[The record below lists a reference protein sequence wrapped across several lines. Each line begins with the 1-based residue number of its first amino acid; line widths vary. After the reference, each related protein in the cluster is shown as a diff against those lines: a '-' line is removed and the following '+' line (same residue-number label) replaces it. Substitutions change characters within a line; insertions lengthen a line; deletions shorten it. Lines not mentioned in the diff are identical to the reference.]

1 MIWNTIQ
8 NIFRIEELRQRIYFT
23 LAILFVFRLGAHIPT
38 PGIDGV
44 ALTAFFEAQQGS
56 ILRFFDMF
64 TGGALARLT
73 VFALGVMPYISA
85 SIIMQLLTVVF
96 PYLERLSKEGE
107 AGRKKITIYTRY
119 GTIVLSLVQAFGIS
133 AGLESMAAPDGSPV
147 VISTMNTWGFRGLT
161 VITLTAGTAF
171 LMWVGEQ
178 INERG
183 IGNGISL
190 IIFAGIVVDIPG
202 AIINSIRLVQTD
214 QIQPILL
221 IIVGVLMVLVIF
233 AVIFMETAYRKIPV
247 QYAKRMQG
255 NRMYGGQ
262 SSHLPLKINSSGVIP
277 PIFASSILAF
287 PATITGF
294 ITIPWVQ
301 AVSAQLM
308 PGRLLYSLLFV
319 IMIFFFAF
327 FYTAIQ
333 FNPVKIAEEMKRHG
347 GYIPGIRPGK
357 KTAEYV
363 NGVLSRLTF
372 GGAIYLAAV
381 CILPSILFVAFNVPF
396 SFGGTA
402 LLIVVGVG
410 LDLVNQI
417 EAVLLNQNYDGFM
430 RKTKRRQAR
439 AASLKL

>member
-44 ALTAFFEAQQGS
+44 ALTAFFQAQQGS

-417 EAVLLNQNYDGFM
+417 EAFLLNQNYDGFM

>member
-38 PGIDGV
+38 PGIDGL

-417 EAVLLNQNYDGFM
+417 EAFLLNQNYDGFM

>member
-1 MIWNTIQ
+1 MWATIQ
-8 NIFRIEELRQRIYFT
+8 NIFRIEELRERIIFT
-23 LAILFVFRLGAHIPT
+23 LFMLFVFRIGAHIPT
-38 PGIDGV
+38 PGIDGS

-96 PYLERLSKEGE
+96 PYLERLSKEGD
-107 AGRKKITIYTRY
+107 AGRRKITAYTRY
-119 GTIVLSLVQAFGIS
+119 GTIVLSLVQGFAIS
-133 AGLESMAAPDGSPV
+133 VGLESMAAPDGSPV
-147 VISTMNTWGFRGLT
+147 VISTMSSWGFRALT

-190 IIFAGIVVDIPG
+190 LIFAGIVVDIPG
-202 AIINSIRLVQTD
+202 AIINSIQLVQTD
-214 QIQPILL
+214 QLAPLVL
-221 IIVGVLMVLVIF
+221 GIVAVLMVVVIF
-233 AVIFMETAYRKIPV
+233 AVIYMETAYRKIPV

-294 ITIPWVQ
+294 IAVPWVQ
-301 AVSAQLM
+301 AISGQLL
-308 PGRLLYSLLFV
+308 PGRLLYSVLFV
-319 IMIFFFAF
+319 LMIFFFCF

-363 NGVLSRLTF
+363 NLVLTRLTF
-372 GGAIYLAAV
+372 GGAVYLSAV
-381 CILPSILFVAFNVPF
+381 CILPSILFVIFNVPF

-417 EAVLLNQNYDGFM
+417 EAHLLNQNYDGFM
-430 RKTKRRQAR
+430 KKTKRRNYGGTSALR
-439 AASLKL
+439 L